1 MITPKGK
8 LIEINDN
15 LEWILFNRI
24 IKKTNPIKLLETTDT
39 IIQLPNF
46 LFICTFILMFFID
59 VELWIKLILPS
70 TLYFIAQI
78 IINFKLRLSGLILLP
93 ASVFKMAN
101 KTFMLVVFIASFF
114 YFKWWICLIFLIIYF
129 ITIILSITIMTSSEK
144 KYYKKN
150 YNVNTGNFEIFKNN
164 AFLCAYKYT
173 AKKMN
178 ITTKLNPTNQEIE
191 NHLSERNH
199 FTYMRQN
206 WNKLKD
212 HFNYKSQ
219 QLWTAYL
226 FPNK

>member
-59 VELWIKLILPS
+59 VELWIKLILPF

-78 IINFKLRLSGLILLP
+78 IINSKLRLSSLILLP

-178 ITTKLNPTNQEIE
+178 ITTKLNLKTYPFSDSSKLNNSFFFIGSRPNE
-191 NHLSERNH
+191 NSLY
-199 FTYMRQN
+199 T
-206 WNKLKD
+206 
-212 HFNYKSQ
+212 
-219 QLWTAYL
+219 
-226 FPNK
+226 